1 MMGNN
6 MENFIFGAAAEAAD
20 AEDSSAVARTELQK
34 IIEEKTAE
42 FIAGGGIVTKLGI
55 TKAVT
60 HQPIWDS
67 SSSSEDKKTVD
78 INKRII
84 NEYATANSPAAFA
97 KELGLTIAALRRRA
111 GRLKVARTTTQKE
124 SE

>member
-1 MMGNN
+1 
-6 MENFIFGAAAEAAD
+6 MENFIFGAATEAAD

-42 FIAGGGIVTKLGI
+42 FIAAGGMVTELGT